1 MSSAIYKYVS
11 SVDKVIKFISDEL
24 DIEITERHKELI
36 MDKIYPN
43 IKNKI
48 NWFFEIDD
56 EEYEGMITK
65 QEYEI
70 VQKLSPETDIYF
82 NGWSKEGYYCKLKD
96 IEFKHDIDTLK
107 EMYDKGDIY
116 YMEQQNEQFDLMDF
130 LYSNDII
137 DNN

>member
-11 SVDKVIKFISDEL
+11 PIDKVINFITNEL
-24 DIEITERHKELI
+24 NIEITEKNKELI
-36 MDKIYPN
+36 MDKFYPD

-70 VQKLSPETDIYF
+70 VQKLSPETDIFF

>member
-1 MSSAIYKYVS
+1 MF
-11 SVDKVIKFISDEL
+11 DKVIKFISDEL

-36 MDKIYPN
+36 MDKICPN